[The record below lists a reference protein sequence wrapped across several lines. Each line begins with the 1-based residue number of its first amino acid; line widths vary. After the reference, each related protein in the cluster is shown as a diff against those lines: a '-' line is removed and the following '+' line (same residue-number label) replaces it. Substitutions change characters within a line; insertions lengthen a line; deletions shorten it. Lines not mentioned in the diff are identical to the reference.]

1 MLSILARTST
11 VFILASVVGAC
22 ATAQSTDRIDFEPV
36 KLVSQPNATDGFEVY
51 DADTLFERGIDL
63 MRGGEHLSALGYFQR
78 VVEEFP
84 ESRLVLPAWFNQA
97 VCWIRLEEGQRA
109 LDAVDAYMEKLPA
122 SALEKYRIDGRF
134 KRGAA
139 LMLLERYQEAADL
152 FDVMIVEVEL
162 PADQVEALVDS
173 GIAHFMLE
181 DRVTAEYRFMKAKR
195 IHKQASRSERLQ
207 VKYFIGQASFYLAEI
222 ARMEFSEFKLRYPT
236 REELVNAELEGI
248 MGEQLEKKCQLLLR
262 AQYAFTRTIREGHVG
277 WASASGYKVGT
288 MYEELYDDLV
298 TLPEPDDLTD
308 SQKKIFRQ
316 LLKDRVLILLE
327 KAVKIWG
334 STAEMAT
341 RTGQDNLWVDKTRA
355 SLQRVREYVL
365 AANGERKAE
374 KTPPTE
380 ES

>member
-1 MLSILARTST
+1 MLRSITTLFLAAT
-11 VFILASVVGAC
+11 LAAC
-22 ATAQSTDRIDFEPV
+22 ASTRGAEHIDFEPV

-51 DADTLFERGIDL
+51 DADTLFTRGIDL
-63 MRGGEHLSALGYFQR
+63 MRGGEHLSALSYFQR

-84 ESRLVLPAWFNQA
+84 DSFLVLPAWFNRA
-97 VCWIRLEEGQRA
+97 VCWIRLEDGERA
-109 LDAVDAYMEKLPA
+109 LGAIDTYMERLPA
-122 SALEKYRIDGRF
+122 TAAEKYRIDGRF

-139 LMLLERYQEAADL
+139 LMLLERYEEAAEL

-195 IHKQASRSERLQ
+195 IHKQASRHERLQ
-207 VKYFIGQASFYLAEI
+207 VKYFMGQASFYLAEI

-236 REELVNAELEGI
+236 AEEMAGDPSLEGVL
-248 MGEQLEKKCQLLLR
+248 GKQLEQKCQLLLR

-288 MYEELYDDLV
+288 MYEEMYDDL
-298 TLPEPDDLTD
+298 TSLPEPKDLTEEQ
-308 SQKKIFRQ
+308 QKLFSD
-316 LLKDRVLILLE
+316 LLRDKVLILLE

-334 STAEMAT
+334 ATAEMAT
-341 RTGQDNLWVDKTRA
+341 RTDQQNLWVDKTRA

-365 AANGERKAE
+365 ARNAERAATKVPA
-374 KTPPTE
+374 TE